1 MIEFILAIVAA
12 GVATV
17 VVFIGAGVLSW
28 LLSER

>member
-1 MIEFILAIVAA
+1 LTIVAA

-28 LLSER
+28 LLSGR